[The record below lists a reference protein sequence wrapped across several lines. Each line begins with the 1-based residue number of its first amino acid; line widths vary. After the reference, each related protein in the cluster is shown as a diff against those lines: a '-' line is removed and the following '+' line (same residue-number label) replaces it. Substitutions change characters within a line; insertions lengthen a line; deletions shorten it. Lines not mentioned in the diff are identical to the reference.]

1 MSKTCI
7 KLINGGPGL
16 EGSRGD
22 MGEMCCSDLF
32 DLIEGLD
39 DYEAWSSLIYDYQ
52 DECLKSLGIWE

>member
-1 MSKTCI
+1 
-7 KLINGGPGL
+7 
-16 EGSRGD
+16 
-22 MGEMCCSDLF
+22 MCCSDLF